1 MKNIEEII
9 FDKISSKLSFKKFSM
24 PSIMDENV
32 RSKGI
37 DHILLPTMNQ
47 IIFNICNFPNDQK
60 RHSSLSSVTTP
71 MRALC
76 WRYQKI

>member
-1 MKNIEEII
+1 MKNIEEKI

-47 IIFNICNFPNDQK
+47 IIFNINRNLVSGIK
-60 RHSSLSSVTTP
+60 S
-71 MRALC
+71 
-76 WRYQKI
+76 KIK

>member
-1 MKNIEEII
+1 MQNIEEKI
-9 FDKISSKLSFKKFSM
+9 FDKVCSELSFRRVLM

-47 IIFNICNFPNDQK
+47 IIFNINRNLVSGIK
-60 RHSSLSSVTTP
+60 R
-71 MRALC
+71 
-76 WRYQKI
+76 KFK

>member
-1 MKNIEEII
+1 MKNIEEKI
-9 FDKISSKLSFKKFSM
+9 FDKVCSELSFRRVLM

-47 IIFNICNFPNDQK
+47 IIFNINRNLVFVLKN
-60 RHSSLSSVTTP
+60 
-71 MRALC
+71 
-76 WRYQKI
+76 KIK

>member
-1 MKNIEEII
+1 MQNIEEKI
-9 FDKISSKLSFKKFSM
+9 FDKVCSELSFRRVLM

-47 IIFNICNFPNDQK
+47 IIFNINRNLVSGIKSKFK
-60 RHSSLSSVTTP
+60 
-71 MRALC
+71 
-76 WRYQKI
+76 